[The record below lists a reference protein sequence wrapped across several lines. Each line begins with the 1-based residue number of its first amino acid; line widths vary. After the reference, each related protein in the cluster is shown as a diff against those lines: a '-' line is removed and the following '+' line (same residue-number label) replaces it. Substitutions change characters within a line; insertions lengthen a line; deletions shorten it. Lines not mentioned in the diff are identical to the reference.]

1 MRQHKRFLRIF
12 AFLLAVCMVISGQPW
27 TAAAAQ
33 AKQDSENAK
42 LYMSEVKVFYGRNA
56 EQAKKVCE
64 KEGFIFCDTNLN
76 EGAPSM
82 DSDASPMGIYMG
94 YKTTEDPDDAITDL
108 TLLDMRNS
116 HWQEM
121 NYEQYLDEHVK
132 EFSNEA
138 NQFMILVNDFREKYN
153 SGSPNA
159 LLACDSLNLI
169 YVDEDKSHSAEDN
182 LLGNF
187 LLNEADATFFEK
199 FLQRGN
205 AMVLSKISKLLCL
218 AVSDYSADNKT
229 WVDRAKAS
237 ELATAYKTSNSGV
250 KNYYDA
256 KYQDSAKEFIKEIKD
271 FASTYAEA
279 KKRYDKYGDTLG
291 YKELD
296 GLTEE
301 NAAESFEEAGTDCLF
316 PEYCEALKNKELLDN
331 IVYQKKGE
339 KAETNADLLNP
350 ENGGSEKYSETL
362 TLGDYILD
370 LASDETL
377 EDHPSTVYP
386 IIAAFTPAQRTVLRQ
401 GGISAL
407 AEGLF
412 QTEDYE
418 ANRKDL
424 IKDAMNKLKD
434 SGCED
439 GRLSLW
445 AGVDKS
451 IFSKK
456 VAKTNKQIEIELA
469 GKTLEESKSKA
480 GEKEN
485 ADLPKILE
493 YIDIGTMVVSG
504 VTMILTAA
512 FGTSLLTIGLNWFA
526 VAATHIAAGL
536 FSAIGGALIGL
547 AATVM
552 CALWALSIIAFA
564 VSIIYMIFTLIGVF
578 SLFETP
584 EKIDYG
590 KIPDIIFDARTK
602 DDTEYEARY
611 DAVTSN
617 AGKDVFGDDDD
628 DYHIDNLSTNYADV
642 NAFQSVYYRWITVY
656 YSKSPAAGQPIEVK
670 QDKKPIITRSDTNAP
685 EGYRPMTLINTTT
698 AVNVNDVEVDEH
710 KGSPL
715 YVFFTGEEQGTAGG
729 TVIESGKYITKII
742 LYHDNDKNH
751 AANYLTK
758 EKYEFID
765 ANLTPGN
772 GYTFLAYQE
781 GAEKNALTDIRVS
794 NCGNPTVLY
803 GGVTY
808 GMAGLDN
815 TGTTPYGMSLYSTYN
830 EAAGTPITKITVEN
844 QRLPKGSGAEPV
856 CLFNGGDAV
865 DLEHDWRDNIN
876 SKFLDEEE
884 YFMSGGGSMSP
895 YQAHSKKKGQTFE
908 FVKDFVWQDDP
919 VNGKYI
925 YFWPQTQYLS
935 EDKDGNPAQQYV
947 SGFSYFLAG
956 NQDAAQNTFGNN
968 YEFMQSFAKEN
979 GFELLKD
986 GDEPFTVMTD
996 SAGEMTLAYTWRDT
1010 EGYPMDTYHFDKVH
1024 TVFRGKAASESDH
1037 GLTHAAGFN
1046 GATEDA
1052 WDYLS
1057 RENSR
1062 MIYKTKMYFGVSYTY
1077 NPKRAI
1083 TGVAGLLTDYA
1094 EMKTT
1099 KIQYTGMQTP
1109 AGAMLT
1115 TNVSLQGMPIQ
1126 SAGVTLGIFNPRFM
1140 KQPLYTNYTANQ
1152 KSDLPWMTKEETEV
1166 HTHHLLTVG
1175 PKAGMLPLKKED
1187 IVFSTSAN
1195 SGDKKGYVPICD
1207 MRTPDDYGHP
1217 MNFALDTTNL
1227 GSKYLYIYQKERS
1240 GGREK
1245 DAADGGTS
1253 NRHKQKKYV
1262 VGIFCGSG
1270 KNTEEAIAN
1279 LYASAS
1285 EQWSSIA
1292 SANKDISANPVVAE
1306 FDEIIPVDLSGTHE
1320 WYNLHKNDSEVSSL
1334 PNDVVVL
1341 GNESAYYRWDD
1352 DKLTAKLSGEDHNY
1366 EADNKCAYIG
1376 VVRSDSAANAAY
1388 GVLKFYNDDTGS
1400 SSTLTLG
1407 DNSTKFIR
1415 AGKTPIESPEG
1426 QYYLYYSRN
1435 SATAAYSAPITYI
1448 DISDEIFINGFN
1460 TSFTVNK
1467 SAAKN
1472 NKYPEYSELRM
1483 RADEKKYIHLG
1494 YDRDDLPYIE
1504 SLFIGV
1510 GNSKKEAFA
1519 DLISSSGA
1527 FAATDVNCNYNSY
1540 SDKWIAI
1547 GYRRTREDTEN
1558 DFGFDVEAVRDV
1570 FLYVGDEPTEDMEQ
1584 IYIKG
1589 AYGMDVDDDGEEG
1602 LMPFVDYEWVSNGQV
1617 DEDGFEEGDYVEH
1630 EGVPYTLVKHETAN
1644 GSEIV
1649 SLNEGNGGPGIYLYY
1664 TTSRFTYERDKD
1676 TEVFPITN
1684 LCFTY
1689 GDISPRKA
1697 TADDFANAYNKAYY
1711 IKEAYD
1717 ASDFENPHWES
1728 VLGVKGTPMNWKPSG
1743 EDAQRVSLNEGI
1755 IPGRDGNG
1763 WHSSDRRVYMYVDR
1777 ADYSQAY
1784 GSKTYHIRSNAKLP
1798 EFGYYSQKTNFG
1810 ILKQVN

>member
-1 MRQHKRFLRIF
+1 MRRNKLFLRVF
-12 AFLLAVCMVISGQPW
+12 ALLLATCMLISGQPW
-27 TAAAAQ
+27 TAAAALV
-33 AKQDSENAK
+33 KQDVEDGR

-56 EQAKKVCE
+56 DQAKKACE
-64 KEGFIFCDTNLN
+64 KEGFIFCNANLN

-82 DSDASPMGIYMG
+82 DSGASAMGVYLG

-138 NQFMILVNDFREKYN
+138 NQFMILVNDFREKFN

-169 YVDEDKSHSAEDN
+169 YVDEDKPHGAEDN
-182 LLGNF
+182 LLGNY
-187 LLNEADATFFEK
+187 LLNQADATFFEK

-205 AMVLSKISKLLCL
+205 AMVLSKISRLLCL
-218 AVSDYSADNKT
+218 AVSDYSADHKT

-237 ELATAYKTSNSGV
+237 ELAFVYKTSNSGV

-256 KYQDSAKEFIKEIKD
+256 KYQDSAKEFIKEIKA

-279 KKRYDKYGDTLG
+279 KKLYDQYGETLG
-291 YKELD
+291 YQELE

-301 NAAESFEEAGTDCLF
+301 NAGERFAEAGTDCFF

-331 IVYQKKGE
+331 IAYQKKGE
-339 KAETNADLLNP
+339 KVETNADLLDP
-350 ENGGSEKYSETL
+350 ENSGAEQYSETM

-370 LASDETL
+370 LAADETL
-377 EDHPSTVYP
+377 EDHPSVVYP

-401 GGISAL
+401 GGISAI

-412 QTEDYE
+412 QVEGYDV
-418 ANRKDL
+418 NRKGL
-424 IKDAMNKLKD
+424 INDAMKKLKD

-456 VAKTNKQIEIELA
+456 VAKTNKQIEMELA
-469 GKTLEESKSKA
+469 GKTLEEAKSKA

-485 ADLPKILE
+485 ADLPQILE

-512 FGTSLLTIGLNWFA
+512 FGTSLLTIGVNWFA
-526 VAATHIAAGL
+526 IAATHIAAGL

-564 VSIIYMIFTLIGVF
+564 VSIIYMIFTLIGGL
-578 SLFETP
+578 SLFESR
-584 EKIDYG
+584 EEIDYG
-590 KIPDIIFDARTK
+590 KIPDIVFDARTK

-617 AGKDVFGDDDD
+617 AGKDIFGDDDD
-628 DYHIDNLSTNYADV
+628 DYHIDNLNADYADV
-642 NAFQSVYYRWITVY
+642 NAFQSVYDRWITVY
-656 YSKSPAAGQPIEVK
+656 ASKSPAAGQPIEVR
-670 QDKKPIITRSDTNAP
+670 QDEEPIITRSDSNAP
-685 EGYRPMTLINTTT
+685 DGYRPMTLINTTT
-698 AVNVNDVEVDEH
+698 AVNINDVEVDEH
-710 KGSPL
+710 RGSPL
-715 YVFFTGEEQGTAGG
+715 YVFFTGEETGTAGG
-729 TVIESGKYITKII
+729 TVVESGKYITKIL
-742 LYHDNDKNH
+742 LYHDSDKNH
-751 AANYLTK
+751 AANFLTK
-758 EKYEFID
+758 EKYAFID

-794 NCGNPTVLY
+794 NCGRPTVLY
-803 GGVTY
+803 GGATY

-815 TGTTPYGMSLYSTYN
+815 TGTTPYGMSLFATYS
-830 EAAGTPITKITVEN
+830 EAAGTPITRITVEN

-856 CLFNGGDAV
+856 CLFSGGDAV
-865 DLEHDWRDNIN
+865 DLEHEWRDNIM
-876 SKFLDEEE
+876 SKFAYTDDRFTKD
-884 YFMSGGGSMSP
+884 YFLSHNADPSP
-895 YQAHSKKKGQTFE
+895 YKNAGKPGVQAFLS
-908 FVKDFVWQDDP
+908 QDDP

-925 YFWPQTQYLS
+925 YFWPKEQFKDQTA
-935 EDKDGNPAQQYV
+935 DGEAAQQYIG
-947 SGFSYFLAG
+947 GFSYFLAG
-956 NQDAAQNTFGNN
+956 DENAAANTYGNN
-968 YEFMQSFAKEN
+968 YAYMQSFAAEN
-979 GFELLKD
+979 GFELIEED
-986 GDEPFTVMTD
+986 GQPLTVMTD
-996 SAGEMTLAYTWRDT
+996 SAGEMTMAYTWRDA
-1010 EGYPMDTYHFDKVH
+1010 EGYPADTYHFDKVH
-1024 TVFRGKAASESDH
+1024 TIYHRKPRSASDH
-1037 GLTHAAGFN
+1037 GLTHDAGFT
-1046 GATEDA
+1046 GVDQDI
-1052 WDYLS
+1052 WDYLT
-1057 RENSR
+1057 RENSKL
-1062 MIYKTKMYFGVSYTY
+1062 IYHTKMYFGVAYTY
-1077 NPKRAI
+1077 NPYRAI
-1083 TGVAGLLTDYA
+1083 TGVAGLLTSYCEQD
-1094 EMKTT
+1094 T
-1099 KIQYTGMQTP
+1099 KIQYTGMDTP
-1109 AGAMLT
+1109 AGVMLPCG
-1115 TNVSLQGMPIQ
+1115 VSLQGNPV
-1126 SAGVTLGIFNPRFM
+1126 SAAGISTGIFDTVNMRY
-1140 KQPLYTNYTANQ
+1140 PLYTNYTAGQ
-1152 KSDLPWMTKEETEV
+1152 RSDLPWMTKEETEIQ
-1166 HTHHLLTVG
+1166 THYLLTVG
-1175 PKAGMLPLKKED
+1175 PKKGMLPLKKED
-1187 IVFSTSAN
+1187 ILFRTSADP
-1195 SGDKKGYVPICD
+1195 GDIKGFVPICD
-1207 MRTPDDYGHP
+1207 LRTPGDYDHP

-1240 GGREK
+1240 GGRET

-1253 NRHKQKKYV
+1253 NRHQQKKYV
-1262 VGIFCGSG
+1262 VGIFSGSG
-1270 KNTEEAIAN
+1270 QNAEEAIAN
-1279 LYASAS
+1279 LYASAA
-1285 EQWSSIA
+1285 EQWPAIA
-1292 SANKDISANPVVAE
+1292 SANKDINANPVVAE
-1306 FDEIIPVDLSGTHE
+1306 FDEIVPVDLSSPHE
-1320 WYNLHKNDSEVSSL
+1320 WYNLHKNDSSVSSL
-1334 PNDVVVL
+1334 PNDVVVY

-1352 DKLTAKLSGEDHNY
+1352 EKLALKLSDVSGSY
-1366 EADNKCAYIG
+1366 EADGKCAYIG

-1388 GVLKFYNDDTGS
+1388 GVLKFYNDDTSS

-1415 AGKTPIESPEG
+1415 AGKTPIRSPEG

-1435 SATAAYSAPITYI
+1435 SATGAYSAPITYI

-1460 TSFTVNK
+1460 TSFTVKK
-1467 SAAKN
+1467 SDAKD

-1483 RADEKKYIHLG
+1483 RADENKYIHLG
-1494 YDRDDLPYIE
+1494 YDRADLPYIE

-1510 GNSKKEAFA
+1510 GHSKKEAFA

-1540 SDKWIAI
+1540 SDKWIAV
-1547 GYRRTREDTEN
+1547 GYRRTRADTEN
-1558 DFGFDVEAVRDV
+1558 DFGMDVEAIRDV
-1570 FLYVGDEPTEDMEQ
+1570 FLYVGDEPTEDLEQ

-1602 LMPFVDYEWVSNGQV
+1602 LMPFVDYEWISNGQV

-1630 EGVPYTLVKHETAN
+1630 EGVPYTLLKHETAN

-1664 TTSRFTYERDKD
+1664 TTARFTRERDKD

-1697 TADDFANAYNKAYY
+1697 TADDFAHAYNKAYY
-1711 IKEAYD
+1711 IRAAYD
-1717 ASDFENPHWES
+1717 ASDFANPHWES
-1728 VLGVKGTPMNWKPSG
+1728 VLGVKGTPLNWTPSG
-1743 EDAQRVSLNEGI
+1743 ESARRVSLNEGI

-1763 WHSSDRRVYMYVDR
+1763 WHLSDRRVYMYVDR

-1784 GSKTYHIRSNAKLP
+1784 GSKTYHIRDNARLP
-1798 EFGYYSQKTNFG
+1798 EFGYYSQRTIFG
-1810 ILKQVN
+1810 ILKQVI